1 MKRKLLLRIIISYVI
16 FGLCGFITV
25 ALFTAHFN
33 ERYLEESMASS
44 LRREATL
51 LAENYASGNYSSKIT
66 LDEYE
71 HQLKAI
77 SVYLS
82 GDIFV
87 LNKNGTIL
95 VSSIGTIPEEPLS
108 DFNILDFSD
117 GNYTIDNFYDTY
129 EDDAL
134 CVYAPITKGY
144 SVSGY
149 VIICV
154 PLSYITGVQSGLLDG
169 AYLSLLIVY
178 LISLLI
184 LVVFI
189 LSVHRPM
196 KRLIKAAKEYHQGDY
211 SHPALI
217 RQNDELGYMAATF
230 NYMAH
235 ELQTLED
242 DQRKFVSNISHDF
255 RSPLT
260 SIKGYAQAMA
270 DGTIPVEMQE
280 KYLNIIIFEAERLE
294 KLTQSLLELNKYG
307 SKGYFLDISSFDL
320 NHCIKMTVRSFEQI
334 SKEKQISFH
343 LILTGDTLYVCADLG
358 RIQQVLQ
365 NLIDNAIKFSHSD
378 SSISIETTVRGD
390 KVFISVKDHG
400 IGIPKD
406 SITKI
411 WDRFYKTDL
420 SRGKD
425 KKGTGL
431 GLAIVKEIISAHQ
444 ENINVISTEGV
455 GTEFIFTLPLAADK
469 QSEN

>member
-1 MKRKLLLRIIISYVI
+1 MKKKLLLRIIISYVI
-16 FGLCGFITV
+16 FGLCSFITI
-25 ALFTAHFN
+25 AIFTARFN
-33 ERYLEESMASS
+33 ERYLEESIASG
-44 LRREATL
+44 LRKEATL
-51 LAENYASGNYSSKIT
+51 LAENYVSGNYSSKIT

-71 HQLKAI
+71 IQLKAV
-77 SVYLS
+77 SVYLG

-87 LNKNGTIL
+87 LNKNGMIL
-95 VSSIGTIPEEPLS
+95 VSSTGTVPDKPLK
-108 DFNILDFSD
+108 DFNIIDFSH
-117 GNYTIDNFYDTY
+117 GNYTIGNFYNTY
-129 EDDAL
+129 QDDVL

-144 SVSGY
+144 SVIGY
-149 VIICV
+149 IIICA
-154 PLSYITGVQSGLLDG
+154 PMNNISILQSDLLDG
-169 AYLSLLIVY
+169 AYLTLLIVF
-178 LISLLI
+178 LLSLLV
-184 LVVFI
+184 LVVYI
-189 LSVHRPM
+189 LSIHLPM
-196 KRLIKAAKEYHQGDY
+196 KRLIRAAASYHKGDY

-217 RQNDELGYMAATF
+217 QQNDELGYMAATF

-260 SIKGYAQAMA
+260 SIKGYAQAMS

-280 KYLNIIIFEAERLE
+280 KYLNVIIFEAERLE

-320 NHCIKMTVRSFEQI
+320 NHCIKMTVQSFEQI

-343 LILTGDTLYVCADLG
+343 LILTGDTLYVNADLG

-365 NLIDNAIKFSHSD
+365 NLIDNAVKFSHYG
-378 SSISIETTVRGD
+378 SSISIETTLRGD
-390 KVFISVKDHG
+390 KVFVSVKDHG
-400 IGIPKD
+400 IGIPRD
-406 SITKI
+406 SIGKI
-411 WDRFYKTDL
+411 WERFYKTDI

-431 GLAIVKEIISAHQ
+431 GLAIVKEIISAHK

-455 GTEFIFTLPLAADK
+455 GTEFIFTLPVAE
-469 QSEN
+469 ENNDA